1 MGVTAIKR
9 IINESSSNSV
19 VINLE
24 NGNRVAVGA
33 GSSMPC
39 DIWIPWCA
47 SGEDFQHNHLI
58 RVEGTNIRTHRIW
71 QAQHSDGDYVRAT
84 TGDNYVRPGTR
95 INGHSKVNGDRVLVI
110 RSGTVE
116 LRCDS

>member
-33 GSSMPC
+33 GGSMAC

-47 SGEDFQHNHLI
+47 SVGDFQHNHFI
-58 RVEGTNIRTHRIW
+58 RVEGTSLPTHRIW
-71 QAQHSDGDYVRAT
+71 QAHHSDGDFVRAT
-84 TGDNYVRPGTR
+84 TGPNYVIPGTH

-110 RSGTVE
+110 RSSAIE
-116 LRCDS
+116 LLCDS